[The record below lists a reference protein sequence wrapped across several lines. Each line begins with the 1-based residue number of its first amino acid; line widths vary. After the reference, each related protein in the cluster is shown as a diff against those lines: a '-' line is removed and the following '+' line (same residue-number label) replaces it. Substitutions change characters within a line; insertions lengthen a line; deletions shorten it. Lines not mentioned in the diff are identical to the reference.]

1 MESADFPSP
10 ETARARQM
18 VAGPRPLFPA
28 SYLHDNCIT
37 RSIEAVPGGNARSC
51 PCGGLFVRPRVRQG
65 PANF

>member
-10 ETARARQM
+10 ETARARHM

-37 RSIEAVPGGNARSC
+37 CSIEAVPDGNAQLC
-51 PCGGLFVRPRVRQG
+51 PCGDLFVRPQGSPG